1 MLWSICLFCWV
12 VFCAVW
18 MKIVPKCSRWLRV
31 FVPPPSAAPFAIRCC
46 CLFVLLFIVVTI
58 LIFKVKRFL
67 LNQLW
72 LIWFV
77 SVLVFFWRTLCIF
90 HIWGFVC
97 RNGLDSELSAVW
109 LFFFSFF
116 WVIHFTLFFSFS
128 FSWSVWWYVSFAEFT
143 YSFEYFCLFE
153 EWYYFC
159 NIVLLFIFGEY
170 GVYIQVVFSVDVTSY

>member
-116 WVIHFTLFFSFS
+116 GWSISLCFSLFLLVDLFGDMSLLLSLHTLSNTFVFSKNDITFVILS
-128 FSWSVWWYVSFAEFT
+128 
-143 YSFEYFCLFE
+143 FCLFLE
-153 EWYYFC
+153 
-159 NIVLLFIFGEY
+159 NMVFIFR
-170 GVYIQVVFSVDVTSY
+170 